1 MSASELLIELSEMIE
16 SKQAPKEV
24 AKSDRASDALSRLEK
39 AAGELKEV
47 EGLLPVELADE
58 LQAIGKALIELGAGD
73 AVQKMDLEQFSEYAL
88 EQLKKAASDED
99 PASRLAHL
107 AENVDNVKK
116 FEFTDG
122 ELPSVTVFRDPAQ
135 YPTTDST
142 VSGMPSQ
149 TVGNMYSQNPG
160 DIMKSLEADV
170 AELSKSEDAAEEGE
184 GEKPADE
191 EVAKEATP
199 AASTKHDAQGW
210 PLDMN
215 DVKDGDLKWGS
226 DSE

>member
-24 AKSDRASDALSRLEK
+24 AKSDPASEALSRLEK
-39 AAGELKEV
+39 AAAELKDA
-47 EGLLPVELADE
+47 EGLLTVELADE
-58 LQAIGKALIELGAGD
+58 LQAIGKALIELS
-73 AVQKMDLEQFSEYAL
+73 VSEVSKKMDLEEFSAYAL
-88 EQLKKAASDED
+88 EQLKKAASDVD
-99 PASRLAHL
+99 PAARLAHL

-122 ELPSVTVFRDPAQ
+122 ELPSVSVFRDPAQ

-149 TVGNMYSQNPG
+149 TVGNHYAQNPG

-170 AELSKSEDAAEEGE
+170 AELTKSDAEPQAKEEE
-184 GEKPADE
+184 EVTE
-191 EVAKEATP
+191 EVAKEEAVEP
-199 AASTKHDAQGW
+199 STKHDSEGW

-215 DVKDGDLKWGS
+215 DAKNGGLEWGS